1 MRRLAFL
8 PILFALLWLPAW
20 ANFGDGQAYF
30 SSGDYKGALEA
41 WRPLAEA
48 GDPRAQ
54 YSLGILYEQGLG
66 MEKDLEQ
73 AKGWYERAAKAD
85 YAPAAAAL
93 RAVLA
98 KLEPEP
104 EPEPPA
110 AAPTGTRPA
119 TAAQLPAPPPRALS
133 EREQIEALVHEL
145 MRQANLQMRSGQ
157 LSYDKVAVTEVS
169 DGFEVDVYAIVL
181 LDNDGKQIDIGDV
194 GARITRQG
202 ERYYQIGFLLPTT
215 IYGREP
221 GEEQSA
227 EITIGQQTNS
237 MLWDRDLEIVV
248 DFDFDWRDLAV
259 VDPKGHKVARISS
272 VAMRSDMKENEER
285 WSGPVVFDVQGV
297 EVMNGNEERFSLG
310 KFGFRTI
317 VDRLDMVRYAA
328 ISRAVA
334 QGQQTPEQTIQALEQ
349 LLSGIAVEFNL
360 EDLAVERPSQEPI
373 RLASANY
380 RLGLDGLD
388 QALASL
394 NMSYDHGGLKG
405 TPPEV
410 PELAPREAKIRF
422 AFVRLPIATLLQSG
436 VAAVLEYMFF
446 GEVGSQGDVLNQ
458 LRMALS
464 EARTELRIE
473 DGRFEAP
480 TLEIGLGGVLSADA
494 QAVWGLAGDV
504 GLTILGLDTLI
515 DAYLKNGPRRPQ
527 GAPPSSLPALL
538 KHFGKI
544 SGDGR
549 TYIYNFQVTREGKVL
564 VNGQDAMPL
573 VAAFFSG

>member
-1 MRRLAFL
+1 MRPLAFL
-8 PILFALLWLPAW
+8 PILLALLWLPAW

-30 SSGDYKGALEA
+30 SSGDYKGAFEA
-41 WRPLAEA
+41 WRPLAEE
-48 GDPRAQ
+48 GDTRAQ

-66 MEKDLEQ
+66 VEKDLEK
-73 AKGWYERAAKAD
+73 AKDWYERAAKAD

-104 EPEPPA
+104 EPPA
-110 AAPTGTRPA
+110 VAPTAPRPA
-119 TAAQLPAPPPRALS
+119 TTAHRPAPPPRALS

-145 MRQANLQMRSGQ
+145 MQQANQQLRTGQ
-157 LSYDKVAVTEVS
+157 LSYDKVVVTEVS
-169 DGFEVDVYAIVL
+169 DGFEVDIYDIIL
-181 LDNDGKQIDIGDV
+181 FDKDGKEVDVGDV

-215 IYGREP
+215 IHGREP
-221 GEEQSA
+221 GEAQPA

-237 MLWDRDLEIVV
+237 MLWDRDLEIVI

-259 VDPKGHKVARISS
+259 VDPKGRQVARIAS
-272 VAMRSDMKENEER
+272 VVMRSDMKEHEER

-334 QGQQTPEQTIQALEQ
+334 QGQQTPEQTIQELEQ

-360 EDLAVERPSQEPI
+360 EDLAVDRPRQEPI

-410 PELAPREAKIRF
+410 PELAPREANIRF
-422 AFVRLPIATLLQSG
+422 AFVRLPLATLLQSG
-436 VAAVLEYMFF
+436 VAAVLEYMFL
-446 GEVGSQGDVLNQ
+446 GEVGSQGDVFNQ

-494 QAVWGLAGDV
+494 QAVWGLAGEV
-504 GLTILGLDTLI
+504 GLSILGLDTLI
-515 DAYLKNGPRRPQ
+515 EAYLQNSPPRPK
-527 GAPPSSLPALL
+527 GAPPPTLPAML
-538 KHFGKI
+538 KHFGKL
-544 SGDGR
+544 SADGR
-549 TYIYNFQVTREGKVL
+549 THIYNFQVTREGKVL

-573 VAAFFSG
+573 VAALFSG